1 MEATFEPS
9 VPTIRNKIALIEAI
23 ELFLIASGLW
33 LLVALTSPG
42 TPDQSLV
49 DLIIFFFIFQG
60 IFLGSWAIY
69 NSYIRIARAAGRTL
83 DVAIWVLAS
92 LATGTYTF
100 WAWSILDV
108 NRFIMSRLFYRGEAP
123 VEYAWSWRSKHIRK
137 LWEQAKKA
145 SSV

>member
-9 VPTIRNKIALIEAI
+9 TPTIRNKIALIEAI
-23 ELFLIASGLW
+23 ELFTIGFALWCLGVNTALKMGETILSQIDLLIFLE
-33 LLVALTSPG
+33 VAA
-42 TPDQSLV
+42 
-49 DLIIFFFIFQG
+49 
-60 IFLGSWAIY
+60 LGSWTIY
-69 NSYIRIARAAGRTL
+69 NTYIRIARAAGRTL

-100 WAWSILDV
+100 WAWSILDI

-123 VEYAWSWRSKHIRK
+123 VEYAWSWRSKQIRK
-137 LWEQAKKA
+137 LWEQAQKD